1 MHEVSI
7 ALSLLEGLSEEA
19 ERRDIHRISA
29 VRVRIGVMSAVVKD
43 SLLFAWDLA
52 SAGTVAEGSELKI
65 EEVPLAVFCP
75 KCDCE
80 RTPNSPASFQCSVCG
95 TFATEIRRGRELDI
109 VAVEVPDDVP
119 AA

>member
-1 MHEVSI
+1 MHEISI

-19 ERRDIHRISA
+19 ERRRIGRVSA

-52 SAGTVAEGSELKI
+52 AAGTIAEGSELKI
-65 EEVPLAVFCP
+65 EEVPLALWCS

-80 RTPNSPASFQCSVCG
+80 RAPTFPTSFQCSVCG
-95 TFATEIRRGRELDI
+95 TFATEIRHGRELDI
-109 VAVEVPDDVP
+109 VAMEVPDDIP
-119 AA
+119 AG